1 VPSWRM
7 QDWSVSGGAFVFN
20 GDFNMPE
27 ITDKKQDTRFQ
38 PGQSGNPAGRP
49 KGSRHK
55 IKERFLR
62 DFLAVWEERGIEAIR
77 KMARVDPGAFV
88 RVASNLLPKEE
99 EHRHEI
105 VGVRLWTESEWL
117 AYRTSSEDNF
127 ESITPLGTRPFD
139 SELPKLPGG
148 QV

>member
-88 RVASNLLPKEE
+88 RLRATSCPRKKNIGTK
-99 EHRHEI
+99 
-105 VGVRLWTESEWL
+105 LWE
-117 AYRTSSEDNF
+117 
-127 ESITPLGTRPFD
+127 
-139 SELPKLPGG
+139 
-148 QV
+148 